1 MRRTETKVYEVQC
14 LVPAVS
20 DDLGAMLYSEV
31 GWSKVN
37 ATVYLEIL
45 EHFMFPFGDQLYKHP
60 GFLF

>member
-1 MRRTETKVYEVQC
+1 MQC

-20 DDLGAMLYSEV
+20 DDLGAMFYSDV

-45 EHFMFPFGDQLYKHP
+45 EHFMFPFADQLSKDP
-60 GFLF
+60 GLHFL